1 MRTLRTSQK
10 MRLAADDRGQT
21 VSEYS
26 LLLAFIFLVS
36 FCLFLSGAG
45 NLTAIWDTANNLI
58 SHGTPT
64 TQPGKK

>member
-1 MRTLRTSQK
+1 
-10 MRLAADDRGQT
+10 MRLAAEDRGQT

-45 NLTAIWDTANNLI
+45 NIGAIWDTANNLI
-58 SHGTPT
+58 SHGTPAGHS
-64 TQPGKK
+64 GKK

>member
-1 MRTLRTSQK
+1 
-10 MRLAADDRGQT
+10 MRLSRDEQGQT

-45 NLTAIWDTANNLI
+45 NITAIWEVTNNLI
-58 SHGTPT
+58 NHGPPAV
-64 TQPGKK
+64 QSGKR